1 MKITIPSIFVL
12 DPLLKMINDSQGRSS
27 RSLPHHPKADESD
40 ESDLVIGLP
49 IQQFSDE
56 DLEKVYEEVKS
67 KL

>member
-1 MKITIPSIFVL
+1 
-12 DPLLKMINDSQGRSS
+12 MINDSQGRSS

-56 DLEKVYEEVKS
+56 DLEKVYEEIKS